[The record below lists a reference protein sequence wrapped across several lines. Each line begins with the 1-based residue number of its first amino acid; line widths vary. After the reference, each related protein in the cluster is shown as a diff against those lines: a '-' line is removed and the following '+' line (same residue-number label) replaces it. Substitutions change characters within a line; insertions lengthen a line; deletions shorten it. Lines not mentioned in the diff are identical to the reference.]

1 MTDVLDRKTIKALS
15 ADSRQSI
22 MKMLAKRPCTA
33 IQIAKATGKHV
44 TTMTEH
50 LDTLESSDLIR
61 KKESTNKWVYYEL
74 TKKGEHLFKP
84 QSYSWVVVFSLS
96 AVLVFTGF
104 LRLLEPQTASGTFQ
118 EAASVM
124 SGAAQKS
131 AAYVTSADYTG
142 YILIGLGIAGF
153 IYIVYRRYISKA

>member
-1 MTDVLDRKTIKALS
+1 MTDVLDKKTIKALS
-15 ADSRQSI
+15 ADSRQAI
-22 MKMLAKRPCTA
+22 MKMLSKRPYTA
-33 IQIAKATGKHV
+33 SEMAKATGKHV

-50 LDTLESSDLIR
+50 LDTLERSDLIR

-104 LRLLEPQTASGTFQ
+104 LRLVRLDTGTFQ
-118 EAASVM
+118 EAAPM
-124 SGAAQKS
+124 M
-131 AAYVTSADYTG
+131 
-142 YILIGLGIAGF
+142 
-153 IYIVYRRYISKA
+153 